1 MINRINSFSPKT
13 GFVVLYMLFLSLQG
27 IAQTQDTTI
36 TLKEAVNIGLKNN
49 LEVLAA
55 EKDVAATKGSAITG
69 LGIEDPKISG
79 EWAEIP
85 KGSGVSNYN
94 ERNIKISQSID
105 FPTNY
110 IHRKKR
116 GDLDIERSKV
126 LFKEKKLELR
136 TEIEKVYY
144 QLVASREQVNL
155 VRQNIRLA
163 EDFLDAA
170 QKRYDAGKAPV
181 LEVKRAQVVLANIE
195 NKLSMA
201 QSNFEKHQAS
211 LNALLAF
218 PDEKNAFPADSL
230 SYRLLN
236 LSLSDLLQQAL
247 QTHPQILINNLTTK
261 IADKNVSLARGS
273 YLPKITGGYTS
284 QNLGGE
290 QFSGIEAGI
299 TIPLWAP
306 VNQRGQVKESKGNLA
321 AAKYRAQ
328 NEILVRKAK
337 VKGAYSKVVA
347 AREQVSK
354 YLSNLLQQ
362 SEDLY
367 KLTLRSYEKGKV
379 DYLKVLDAQE
389 SYININKSY
398 IDALANYKIQ
408 VADLEFETN
417 QNFVQ

>member
-1 MINRINSFSPKT
+1 MINRIISFSSKT
-13 GFVVLYMLFLSLQG
+13 GFVVLYILFLSFQG

-36 TLKEAVNIGLKNN
+36 TIKEAVNIGLKNN

-55 EKDVAATKGSAITG
+55 EKDVAATKGRAITG
-69 LGIEDPKISG
+69 LGIEDPEISG

-116 GDLDIERSKV
+116 GDLDIERSNV
-126 LFKEKKLELR
+126 LLEEKKLELR
-136 TEIEKVYY
+136 TQIEKVYY

-155 VRQNIRLA
+155 VRENIRLA
-163 EDFLDAA
+163 ENFLDATK
-170 QKRYDAGKAPV
+170 QRYKAGKAPI
-181 LEVKRAQVVLANIE
+181 LEVKRAQIVLANIE
-195 NKLSMA
+195 NELAVA
-201 QSNFEKHQAS
+201 QSNFESQQAA

-218 PDEKNAFPADSL
+218 PDEKNAVPADSL
-230 SYRLLN
+230 TYRLLN
-236 LSLSDLLQQAL
+236 LNLNNLLQQAIE
-247 QTHPQILINNLTTK
+247 THPQILINNLSTK
-261 IADKNVSLARGS
+261 IAGKNVSLAKGS

-284 QNLGGE
+284 QNLGGK
-290 QFSGIEAGI
+290 QFNGIEAGI
-299 TIPLWAP
+299 SIPLWAP

-321 AAKYRAQ
+321 AATYRAQ
-328 NEILVRKAK
+328 NDILVRKAK
-337 VKGAYSKVVA
+337 VKGAYSKVIA

-367 KLTLRSYEKGKV
+367 KLTLRSYEEGKV

-389 SYININKSY
+389 SYINISKSY

-417 QNFVQ
+417 QNIVQ